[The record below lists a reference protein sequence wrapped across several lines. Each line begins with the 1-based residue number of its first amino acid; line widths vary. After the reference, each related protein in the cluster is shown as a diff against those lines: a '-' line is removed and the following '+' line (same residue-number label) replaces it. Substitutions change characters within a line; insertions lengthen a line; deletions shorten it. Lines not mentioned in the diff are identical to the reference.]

1 MLMYPSQAYGLNTK
15 HSGREAARRPKRDRS
30 ASDLSGGGW
39 GGPRRPCP
47 APAYAARACAT
58 SSTLPAVAGWRACIQ
73 SAATCAL
80 AAAVKIAR
88 LSPRS
93 TLSQDTT

>member
-1 MLMYPSQAYGLNTK
+1 MLMYMSQACGLDTK
-15 HSGREAARRPKRDRS
+15 HPGRKAARRPKRDRS

-47 APAYAARACAT
+47 APAYAA
-58 SSTLPAVAGWRACIQ
+58 SSAPSAAAGWRACIQ
-73 SAATCAL
+73 SAACCAL

-88 LSPRS
+88 LSPLS
-93 TLSQDTT
+93 TFNHDAT

>member
-1 MLMYPSQAYGLNTK
+1 MLMYMGQACGLDTK
-15 HSGREAARRPKRDRS
+15 HPGREAAHRPNRDRS
-30 ASDLSGGGW
+30 AFDLSGGGW

-47 APAYAARACAT
+47 APAYAARACAM
-58 SSTLPAVAGWRACIQ
+58 SSAPSAAAGWRACIQ
-73 SAATCAL
+73 SAACCAL

-93 TLSQDTT
+93 TFNHDAA